1 MSIPQEGYGVRLWNS
16 FKPKDAKTVQ
26 QIRGDISYVYKKDRE
41 EMLPNSLGSHA

>member
-26 QIRGDISYVYKKDRE
+26 QIRGEILYKLRI
-41 EMLPNSLGSHA
+41 